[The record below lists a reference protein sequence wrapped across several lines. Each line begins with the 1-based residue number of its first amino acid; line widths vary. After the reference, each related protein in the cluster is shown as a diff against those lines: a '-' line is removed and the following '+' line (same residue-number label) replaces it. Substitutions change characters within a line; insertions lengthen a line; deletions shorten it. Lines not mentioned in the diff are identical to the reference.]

1 MTKDQPL
8 PGIGKANSEL
18 SNKLFA
24 AKTNEILDYGS
35 NEGYFLLT
43 KTSEIPFKEAKFE
56 DVKERIRV
64 ELGIE
69 YANKEM
75 GLKDDNTQAGA

>member
-1 MTKDQPL
+1 M
-8 PGIGKANSEL
+8 
-18 SNKLFA
+18 
-24 AKTNEILDYGS
+24 DYGS

>member
-1 MTKDQPL
+1 MKYWIMVQM
-8 PGIGKANSEL
+8 N
-18 SNKLFA
+18 
-24 AKTNEILDYGS
+24 
-35 NEGYFLLT
+35 
-43 KTSEIPFKEAKFE
+43 EIPFKEAKFE